1 VVAAHLVLESQL
13 VLRVLFEGGDVH
25 WCCSS
30 VGKFKCNFD
39 GTIFTGCDSMGWA
52 VVLRN
57 DIGGF
62 VRCSTGFVR
71 SNLDIFMVEV
81 LTTRDALFRLK

>member
-1 VVAAHLVLESQL
+1 
-13 VLRVLFEGGDVH
+13 
-25 WCCSS
+25 
-30 VGKFKCNFD
+30 
-39 GTIFTGCDSMGWA
+39 MGWA

-81 LTTRDALFRLK
+81 LTTRDALFRLKSLQVDDIV